1 MIMSDGKDNKIA
13 ATGGPPGGP
22 PDDQR
27 RYQRTE
33 VPEHVKATII
43 GEDGV
48 EHEVTVKDLSAGGA
62 GLIVDDSFENDAFV
76 ELHMEGYGKITARV
90 AREFV
95 EGIGVEFELGEPE
108 KNDMEEELKKF
119 RLTIARES
127 E

>member
-1 MIMSDGKDNKIA
+1 MSDDQDKKIA

-22 PDDQR
+22 PGDQR

-48 EHEVTVKDLSAGGA
+48 EHEVTVKDLSVGGA
-62 GLIVDDSFENDAFV
+62 ALIVDGSFENDDFV
-76 ELHMEGYGKITARV
+76 DLHMEGYGKITARV

-95 EGIGVEFELGEPE
+95 EGICVEFELDEPE
-108 KNDMEEELKKF
+108 KNDMDEELKKF
-119 RLTIARES
+119 RLSVAREKY
-127 E
+127 

>member
-1 MIMSDGKDNKIA
+1 MSDDDNKIS
-13 ATGGPPGGP
+13 ATGGPPA
-22 PDDQR
+22 DQR

-48 EHEVTVKDLSAGGA
+48 EHDVTIKDLSGGGA
-62 GLIVDDSFENDAFV
+62 GLIVDGSFENDDFV
-76 ELHMEGYGKITARV
+76 ELHMEGYGKIPARV
-90 AREFV
+90 KREFV

-119 RLTIARES
+119 RLAVARKKY
-127 E
+127 